1 MSITIHTCAICPVTG
16 RLFSSIFPGRTVSY
30 WTPFLWCAHD
40 HREILILMTD
50 EEWWMAYNA
59 LDDKRALYILDMQ
72 RMTAS
77 KLTDGMELLVVN

>member
-1 MSITIHTCAICPVTG
+1 
-16 RLFSSIFPGRTVSY
+16 
-30 WTPFLWCAHD
+30 
-40 HREILILMTD
+40 MTD

-77 KLTDGMELLVVN
+77 KLTDGTELLVVNWIIVGIKH

>member
-1 MSITIHTCAICPVTG
+1 MSNMPCHRT
-16 RLFSSIFPGRTVSY
+16 SIFKYFPWQDCQLLNT
-30 WTPFLWCAHD
+30 FLWCAHD

-59 LDDKRALYILDMQ
+59 LYILDMQ

-77 KLTDGMELLVVN
+77 KLTDETELLVVN